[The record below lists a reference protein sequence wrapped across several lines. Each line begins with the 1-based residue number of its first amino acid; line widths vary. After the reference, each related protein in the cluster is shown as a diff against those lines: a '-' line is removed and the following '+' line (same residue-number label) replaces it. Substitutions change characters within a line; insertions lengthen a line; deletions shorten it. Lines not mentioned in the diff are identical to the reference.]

1 MRGPRATDRELEP
14 RLPALRRSTSK
25 ERLGD
30 ASVTTTITL
39 YGHMFSSV
47 EALAD
52 ALDPIYAGTP
62 NGPANNVR
70 RLDAVAK
77 LA

>member
-1 MRGPRATDRELEP
+1 
-14 RLPALRRSTSK
+14 
-25 ERLGD
+25 
-30 ASVTTTITL
+30 
-39 YGHMFSSV
+39 MFSSV